1 MTKEQFIALA
11 IRKGLTDAK
20 GLWRAAKMYDAL
32 VAEGYEIVLLAD
44 AT

>member
-1 MTKEQFIALA
+1 MTKEQFIELA

-20 GLWRAAKMYDAL
+20 GIWRAAKMYDAL

-44 AT
+44 AP